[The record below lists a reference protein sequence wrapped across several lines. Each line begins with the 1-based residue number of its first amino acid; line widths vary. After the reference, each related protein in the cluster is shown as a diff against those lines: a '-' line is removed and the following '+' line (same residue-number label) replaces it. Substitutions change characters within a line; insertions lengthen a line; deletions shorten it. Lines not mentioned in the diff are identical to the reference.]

1 MEDAAKAVVDAADN
15 QRNAAKSRGDA
26 ARREVDQSKRQLQCS
41 EQRLAEEQKNVAAF
55 QKTIQLA
62 KGQELAAKDM
72 VDAAC
77 HAKEAALDKQRK
89 GANAWCAANKKY
101 LDQYIVLNRLRENIK
116 GRCGSWNRFSRQCWS
131 RRARRN
137 RHTNC
142 GGRNQIPSCSSL
154 VVDVSES
161 PGVDPVDQR

>member
-1 MEDAAKAVVDAADN
+1 MPLRAGAMPLAERWINLSGSCSAPN
-15 QRNAAKSRGDA
+15 NGWRKSRKTW
-26 ARREVDQSKRQLQCS
+26 RHFKKQSNLPKD
-41 EQRLAEEQKNVAAF
+41 
-55 QKTIQLA
+55 
-62 KGQELAAKDM
+62 QELAAKDM

-101 LDQYIVLNRLRENIK
+101 LDQYIVLNRLWENIK